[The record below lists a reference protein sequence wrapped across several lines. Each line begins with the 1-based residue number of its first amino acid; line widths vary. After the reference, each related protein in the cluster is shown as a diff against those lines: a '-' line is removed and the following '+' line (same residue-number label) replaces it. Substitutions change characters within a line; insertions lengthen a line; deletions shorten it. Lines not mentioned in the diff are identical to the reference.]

1 MPPFARFALILV
13 VRRSW
18 QVGRAFRARRGGSR
32 CFGTRPTF
40 FSSVSGALLILA
52 GVLASAAFLPAQTP
66 PASAAATNLSGPRIQ
81 FNTENYDFGKVLA
94 GDTVKY
100 SFIVTNSGDD
110 TLEVR
115 DVRTTCAC
123 AVVSEDA
130 GEAGPAKRGWT
141 PHKVPPGQTCRIHVE
156 ITTDHSAALPIA
168 KLVTVA
174 SNDKTRP
181 SVNLQ
186 IHGQVWLPI
195 EVSPATAVFNT
206 VVNSPSNHTQALR
219 IFNRMATPLALS
231 DPQSNTNAFSAVLN
245 TNVPGQ
251 EFELT
256 ITAAPFSHPA
266 SAFAPTIIPGEISLQ
281 TSVTNRNPLKIS
293 ILETVNPEITVYP
306 TNIQLPPEPLPRP
319 MTNHITVRGNSAD
332 LAVSDLGANFPG
344 AEISLNVIR
353 TNRQYYVAIVFPA
366 GFDVRASQ
374 NAALT
379 FRTDNPAYPLVTV
392 PVAPMRL
399 LVRPAPVTPPR
410 RTGVLPASVTTGAAT
425 NSPGVPAP
433 SPNAAERA
441 NPVRP

>member
-1 MPPFARFALILV
+1 MPPFARFALM
-13 VRRSW
+13 
-18 QVGRAFRARRGGSR
+18 
-32 CFGTRPTF
+32 
-40 FSSVSGALLILA
+40 LA
-52 GVLASAAFLPAQTP
+52 GVLAPSAFLGAQTA
-66 PASAAATNLSGPRIQ
+66 PATAAATNLSGPRIQ

-94 GDTVKY
+94 GDAVKY
-100 SFIVTNSGDD
+100 SFIITNAGDD

-115 DVRTTCAC
+115 DVRASCAC
-123 AVVSEDA
+123 AVVSEDS
-130 GEAGPAKRGWT
+130 GDAGPAKRGWT
-141 PHKVPPGQTCRIHVE
+141 LHKVPPGQTCRIHLE
-156 ITTDHSAALPIA
+156 IATDRLAAVTLA

-181 SVNLQ
+181 TVNLQ

-195 EVSPATAVFNT
+195 EVSPATAVFNV
-206 VVNSPSNHTQALR
+206 VVNSSSNNTQAMR
-219 IFNRMATPLALS
+219 IFNRMATPLDLS
-231 DPQSNTNAFSAVLN
+231 DPQSNTNAFSAVLK

-251 EFELT
+251 EFELI

-266 SAFAPTIIPGEISLQ
+266 SAFAPTIIPGEISLK

-293 ILETVNPEITVYP
+293 ILETVTPEITVYP

-319 MTNHITVRGNSAD
+319 MTNHITVRGNSAN
-332 LAVSDLGANFPG
+332 LAVSGLGANFPG
-344 AEISLNVIR
+344 AEVSLNVVR

-379 FRTDNPAYPLVTV
+379 FRTDNPAYPLITV

-399 LVRPAPVTPPR
+399 FVRPAPVPPPQ

-433 SPNAAERA
+433 SPNAVEGA